1 MDATTYLKKAGLK
14 LTPVRLRMVEIFDAA
29 DHALHQQEIESG
41 FDGIDR
47 ITLYRTL
54 KSFEEKGLI
63 HKITDLDG
71 NSKYAMCESECLE
84 HHHHHHHAHIHFQCD
99 HCHLTYC
106 VENVEIPNI
115 EIPGKF
121 LVTGQNI
128 TITGKCENCQ

>member
-1 MDATTYLKKAGLK
+1 MDATIYLKKAGLK

-29 DHALHQQEIESG
+29 NHALLQQEIESG

-71 NSKYAMCESECLE
+71 NTKYAMCESDCLE
-84 HHHHHHHAHIHFQCD
+84 NHHHDHHAHVHFQCEQ
-99 HCHLTYC
+99 CHLTFC

-115 EIPGKF
+115 AIPGKF

-128 TITGKCENCQ
+128 TITGKCEHCQ